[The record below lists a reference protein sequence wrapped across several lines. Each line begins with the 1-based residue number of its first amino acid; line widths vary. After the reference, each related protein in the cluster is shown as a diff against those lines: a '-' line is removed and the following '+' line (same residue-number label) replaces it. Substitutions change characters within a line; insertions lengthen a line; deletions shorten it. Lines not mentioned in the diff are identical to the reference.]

1 MDIGVAVW
9 DARHPMLS
17 TVAVGTDGSATA
29 SKAVEAAAEI
39 AKRFDARLVLLSAA
53 QSSREPPVSSSA
65 GSEELQWAVNNDARV
80 REMLH
85 RTEQDLRDRRIDCTT
100 MIDEGDPAEVLIRLA
115 EECAADL
122 LVIGNRG
129 MHRRVLG
136 SVPNTVTHKAPCSV
150 YVVKT
155 T

>member
-1 MDIGVAVW
+1 
-9 DARHPMLS
+9 MLS

-29 SKAVEAAAEI
+29 AKAVEAAAEI
-39 AKRFDARLVLLSAA
+39 AKRFDAKLVLLSA
-53 QSSREPPVSSSA
+53 SSNARQPVSLS
-65 GSEELQWAVNNDARV
+65 GQPEEVQWASNPDARM

-85 RTEQDLRDRRIDCTT
+85 RTEQDMIDQKIDCTT
-100 MIDEGDPAEVLIRLA
+100 MIDEGDPADVLTRLA
-115 EECAADL
+115 EECHADL

-129 MHRRVLG
+129 MQRRVLG
-136 SVPNTVTHKAPCSV
+136 SVPNSVTHKAPCSV

>member
-1 MDIGVAVW
+1 
-9 DARHPMLS
+9 MLS
-17 TVAVGTDGSATA
+17 TVAVGTDGTSTA

-39 AKRFDARLVLLSAA
+39 ARRFDAKLVLLSVSSESHGSAP
-53 QSSREPPVSSSA
+53 QSSDET
-65 GSEELQWAVNNDARV
+65 QWVHNKDARV
-80 REMLH
+80 REMLS
-85 RTEQDLRDRRIDCTT
+85 RTEQELRQRKIDCTT
-100 MIDEGDPAEVLIRLA
+100 LVDEGDPAEVLVQLA
-115 EECAADL
+115 EECGADL

-136 SVPNTVTHKAPCSV
+136 SVPNTVTHKATCSV

>member
-1 MDIGVAVW
+1 
-9 DARHPMLS
+9 MLS
-17 TVAVGTDGSATA
+17 TIAVGTDGTATA

-39 AKRFDARLVLLSAA
+39 AQRFEAKLVLLSAA
-53 QSSREPPVSSSA
+53 QDLRQAVAPS
-65 GSEELQWAVNNDARV
+65 GQSEEVQWATNPDSVL
-80 REMLH
+80 REMLS
-85 RTEQDLRDRRIDCTT
+85 RTEQDMRDRNIECTT
-100 MIDEGDPAEVLIRLA
+100 LIDEGDPADVLTRLA
-115 EECAADL
+115 ADCNADL

-136 SVPNTVTHKAPCSV
+136 SVPNSVTHKAPCSV

>member
-1 MDIGVAVW
+1 
-9 DARHPMLS
+9 MLS

-39 AKRFDARLVLLSAA
+39 AQRFGAKLVLLSAT
-53 QSSREPPVSSSA
+53 SDSRHAVTPDRQ
-65 GSEELQWAVNNDARV
+65 SEELQWASNPESRM
-80 REMLH
+80 REILY
-85 RTEQDLRDRRIDCTT
+85 RTEQDLLDRKIDCTS
-100 MIDEGDPAEVLIRLA
+100 MIEEGYPADVLIRLA
-115 EECAADL
+115 EVCNADL

-136 SVPNTVTHKAPCSV
+136 SVPNSVSHKAPCSV
-150 YVVKT
+150 MIVKT